1 MAEVEV
7 QVVEEAHSWRVRPSW
22 RNMVIPL
29 IIMFAA
35 IALAFLGARVA
46 LGSR

>member
-1 MAEVEV
+1 MAELEV
-7 QVVEEAHSWRVRPSW
+7 QVVEEGSPGGPEPSW

-35 IALAFLGARVA
+35 IALAFLGVRVA
-46 LGSR
+46 PGSR